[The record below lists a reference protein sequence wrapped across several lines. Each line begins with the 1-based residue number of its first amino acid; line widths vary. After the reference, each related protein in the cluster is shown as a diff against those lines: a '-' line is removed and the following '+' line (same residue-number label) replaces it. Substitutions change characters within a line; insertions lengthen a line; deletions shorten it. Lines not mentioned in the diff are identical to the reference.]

1 MAGLGLIF
9 LRRGGQ
15 AHPTAGSDYIL
26 SATKGD
32 PEVFR
37 ILMANGVS
45 SDGVGITKDDAAKVT
60 TVSNWFTGNANIE
73 SFDEFKFFTG
83 VTRLGATLASSAS
96 RDAFAGCSSLRSVEL
111 PPYLMYI
118 GSFAF
123 FRCNALE
130 NVGMPE
136 TIVEIGAGAFRS
148 AGAPKVI
155 NFPTLASL
163 PKFIDI
169 DLSYTFRSSKVQ
181 RVENLGNVKETF
193 GMWSAYTLTDRY
205 GVFYECENLEYA
217 DISNLEIVGFCMFGR
232 CAALKEVIMR
242 KAKII
247 RSGAFISCSG
257 LEKLRFPQTLTQLQ
271 EFSVAYCNK
280 LTTLIFESVAPP
292 SLDVYSLD
300 NLPSLE
306 SIYVPDASV
315 NAYKV
320 ASNWSSFANKI
331 KPLSEYQ
338 GE

>member
-1 MAGLGLIF
+1 MGGLGLLF
-9 LRRGGQ
+9 RRRAIQ
-15 AHPTAGSDYIL
+15 AHLTKGSDYIL
-26 SATKGD
+26 FEDA
-32 PEVFR
+32 EVER
-37 ILMANGVS
+37 ILLSKGVS
-45 SDGVGITKDDAAKVT
+45 SDGVGITKEDAARVT
-60 TVSNWFTGNANIE
+60 SISNWFTNNTTIKT
-73 SFDEFKFFTG
+73 FNEFRFFTSI
-83 VTRLGATLASSAS
+83 TRLGATLASSAS
-96 RDAFAGCSSLRSVEL
+96 RDAFAGCSSLRNVEL

-118 GSFAF
+118 GSVAF
-123 FRCNALE
+123 FRCDALE

-148 AGAPKVI
+148 AGAPKIV
-155 NFPTLASL
+155 NSPKLESL
-163 PKFIDI
+163 PKFIDV
-169 DLSYTFRSSKVQ
+169 DLSYTFRLSKVQ

-193 GMWSAYTLTDRY
+193 GKWSANTSTDRY

-217 DISNLEIVGFCMFGR
+217 DISNLEIVGYCMFGR
-232 CAALKEVIMR
+232 CGALKDVIMH

-247 RSGAFISCSG
+247 RSGAFISCNG

-315 NAYKV
+315 DAYKT